1 MSTVTIV
8 LQEAPYGNEKAWNAL
23 RLSQGLL
30 SAGSKVRIFLYADS
44 VAAAKKGQSP
54 PKGFYNIGEMLRGL
68 IEKGVE
74 VRSSV
79 TCTKARGLAEEDF
92 IEGAVVGKTLD
103 LERWVEEGGPVMVF

>member
-44 VAAAKKGQSP
+44 VLAAKKGQDT
-54 PKGFYNIGEMLRGL
+54 PKGYYNIGDMLKSL
-68 IEKGVE
+68 IDRGVE
-74 VRSSV
+74 VRSCI
-79 TCTKARGLAEEDF
+79 TCTKARGLTEEDF
-92 IEGAVVGKTLD
+92 IEGAVVGKTMD
-103 LERWVEEGGPVMVF
+103 LAHWVEEGGPVMVF